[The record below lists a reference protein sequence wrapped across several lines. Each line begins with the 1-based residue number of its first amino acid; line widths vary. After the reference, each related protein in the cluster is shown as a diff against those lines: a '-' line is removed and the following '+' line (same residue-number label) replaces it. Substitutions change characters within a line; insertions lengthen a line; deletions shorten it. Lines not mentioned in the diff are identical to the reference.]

1 MRNSLFALSLLAG
14 AAFAG
19 ATQAEQKPAMPAADG
34 ATPVAATAKP
44 EIGTY
49 GYDVAGMDR
58 TILPGNDFAAFAGG
72 AWEKTTEIPADRAT
86 WGMFNVL
93 QDRSLTQTRTILEDA
108 TKKPGDKIG
117 DFYASFMDEAAAN
130 AKGIDPIKPW
140 IADIK
145 AAGDKTA
152 LGVEMARLQRQ
163 GVGGIF
169 GMGVGQDDKAP
180 DHYIIGFSQ
189 SGLGLPDRDYYL
201 KDDPK
206 LADTRAK
213 YQAYQAQM
221 LTLAGE
227 DSAAA
232 RAGAV
237 YAFEKALAEVHWDRI
252 QSRDADKTYNKF
264 VFADFDAK
272 APGFPWAAYMQAS
285 GAAGQES
292 YLVGMPSALTGEAKV
307 FADAPVQVL
316 QDYMILKVLRSY
328 ANYLSKPINDA
339 NFAFYG
345 TVLSGAPQQQVR
357 WKRAVST
364 VSSGLGEAVGE
375 EYVARYFPPASK
387 AAADQLVRNI
397 IAAMGSRLDKLT
409 WMAPETKVKAHTK
422 LAAFTPKIGY
432 PTKWRDYSA
441 LQIKRDDL
449 VGNVAA
455 ANAFEYQRDLD
466 KLGKPIDRTEWGM
479 TPMTINAYANF
490 SMNEIVFPAAIL
502 QAPFFDASADPAIN
516 YGGIGVVIGHELSHH
531 FDDQGRKYDASGK
544 LTDWWTEADVKRFTA
559 MTDKLVKQYDAYE
572 PLPGLHIKGGLT
584 LGENMADLAGLAVA
598 YDAYHR
604 SLGGKPA
611 PVIGG
616 LTGDQ
621 RFYLG
626 YAQVW
631 RSKFREPALRS
642 QVISNEHSPG
652 PYRTAE
658 VRNVDAW
665 YAAFGVKPGEK
676 MYLAP
681 ADRVRVW

>member
-1 MRNSLFALSLLAG
+1 MRKSLFALSLLAS

-19 ATQAEQKPAMPAADG
+19 AAHAEPKPANPAADS
-34 ATPVAATAKP
+34 ATAVAATAKP
-44 EIGTY
+44 EIGDY

-58 TILPGNDFAAFAGG
+58 TIRPGDDFAAFAGG
-72 AWEKTTEIPADRAT
+72 TWEKTTEIPADRAT

-108 TKKPGDKIG
+108 AKKPGDKIG

-140 IADIK
+140 IAEIK

-180 DHYIIGFSQ
+180 DHYIVGFSQ

-227 DSAAA
+227 DNAAA

-237 YAFEKALAEVHWDRI
+237 YAFEKALAEAHWDRI
-252 QSRDADKTYNKF
+252 ESRDATKTYNKF

-272 APGFPWAAYMQAS
+272 APGFPWAAYMQA
-285 GAAGQES
+285 GGTAGQES

-307 FADAPVQVL
+307 YADAPVQVL
-316 QDYMILKVLRSY
+316 QDYMILKVLRAY
-328 ANYLSKPINDA
+328 ANYLSKPVNEA

-357 WKRAVST
+357 WKRAVAT
-364 VSSGLGEAVGE
+364 VSSGLGEAVGQ

-387 AAADQLVRNI
+387 AAADQLVKNV

-432 PTKWRDYSA
+432 PD
-441 LQIKRDDL
+441 
-449 VGNVAA
+449 
-455 ANAFEYQRDLD
+455 
-466 KLGKPIDRTEWGM
+466 
-479 TPMTINAYANF
+479 
-490 SMNEIVFPAAIL
+490 
-502 QAPFFDASADPAIN
+502 
-516 YGGIGVVIGHELSHH
+516 
-531 FDDQGRKYDASGK
+531 
-544 LTDWWTEADVKRFTA
+544 
-559 MTDKLVKQYDAYE
+559 
-572 PLPGLHIKGGLT
+572 
-584 LGENMADLAGLAVA
+584 AVA
-598 YDAYHR
+598 R
-604 SLGGKPA
+604 L
-611 PVIGG
+611 
-616 LTGDQ
+616 Q
-621 RFYLG
+621 R
-626 YAQVW
+626 A
-631 RSKFREPALRS
+631 
-642 QVISNEHSPG
+642 
-652 PYRTAE
+652 
-658 VRNVDAW
+658 
-665 YAAFGVKPGEK
+665 
-676 MYLAP
+676 
-681 ADRVRVW
+681 